1 MLTFLPAVMILLIA
15 SALLSYKPALNH
27 YTYKEEDTMSDCL
40 FCKIIEGSIP
50 SDKVYE
56 DNTVYAF
63 KDIHPKAPTHVL
75 VIPKTHIP
83 TLADAQDPTMLG
95 ELMLKVNHV
104 ANDVLNLEAGYRVV
118 INVRE
123 GGGQE
128 VFHLHAHIL
137 GGKKLP
143 F

>member
-1 MLTFLPAVMILLIA
+1 MT
-15 SALLSYKPALNH
+15 
-27 YTYKEEDTMSDCL
+27 DCL

-56 DNTVYAF
+56 DDDVFAF
-63 KDIHPKAPTHVL
+63 KDIHPKAPIHVL
-75 VIPKTHIP
+75 VVPKQHVA
-83 TLADAQDPTMLG
+83 TLSDAQDPVLLG
-95 ELMLKVNHV
+95 TLMSRVRKI
-104 ANDVLNLEAGYRVV
+104 ADEVLSLATGYRVV

-128 VFHLHAHIL
+128 IFHLHVHIL

>member
-1 MLTFLPAVMILLIA
+1 
-15 SALLSYKPALNH
+15 
-27 YTYKEEDTMSDCL
+27 MSECL
-40 FCKIIEGSIP
+40 FCKIIAGEIP

-56 DNTVYAF
+56 DADVLAF
-63 KDIHPKAPTHVL
+63 NDIHPKTPVHVL

-83 TLADAQDPTMLG
+83 TLADVESPALLG
-95 ELMLKVNHV
+95 SLMTKVNHI
-104 ANDVLNLEAGYRVV
+104 ANDVLKLETGYRIV

-128 VFHLHAHIL
+128 VFHLHVHIL

>member
-1 MLTFLPAVMILLIA
+1 MT
-15 SALLSYKPALNH
+15 
-27 YTYKEEDTMSDCL
+27 DCL
-40 FCKIIEGSIP
+40 FCKIIAGDIP

-56 DNTVYAF
+56 DESVLAF

-75 VIPKTHIP
+75 VIPKAHIP
-83 TLADAQDPTMLG
+83 TLADAKDPAMLG
-95 ELMLKVNHV
+95 TLMDRVNHV
-104 ANDVLNLEAGYRVV
+104 ANEVLSLAAGYRVV

>member
-1 MLTFLPAVMILLIA
+1 MT
-15 SALLSYKPALNH
+15 
-27 YTYKEEDTMSDCL
+27 DCL
-40 FCKIIEGSIP
+40 FCKIIEGTIP

-56 DNTVYAF
+56 DDTVYAF

-75 VIPKTHIP
+75 VIPKQHIP
-83 TLADAQDPTMLG
+83 TLADTNDPALLG
-95 ELMLKVNHV
+95 NLMNKVNHI
-104 ANDVLNLEAGYRVV
+104 ANDVLNLETGYRVV

-128 VFHLHAHIL
+128 VFHLHVHIL

>member
-1 MLTFLPAVMILLIA
+1 
-15 SALLSYKPALNH
+15 
-27 YTYKEEDTMSDCL
+27 MSDCL
-40 FCKIIEGSIP
+40 FCKIIDGEIP
-50 SDKVYE
+50 SSKVYE
-56 DNTVYAF
+56 DDEVYAF

-75 VIPKTHIP
+75 VIPKTHIA
-83 TLADAQDPTMLG
+83 TLADCRDPALLG
-95 ELMLKVNHV
+95 LLMDRVRTIADEVLK
-104 ANDVLNLEAGYRVV
+104 LEAGYRVV

-128 VFHLHAHIL
+128 VFHLHVHIL

>member
-1 MLTFLPAVMILLIA
+1 
-15 SALLSYKPALNH
+15 
-27 YTYKEEDTMSDCL
+27 MSDCL
-40 FCKIIEGSIP
+40 FCKIVEGTIP
-50 SDKVYE
+50 ASKVYE
-56 DNTVYAF
+56 DEDVFAF

-75 VIPKTHIP
+75 VIPKEHYA
-83 TLADAQDPTMLG
+83 TLADAEDPFVLG
-95 ELMLKVNHV
+95 LLMERVTHI
-104 ANDVLNLEAGYRVV
+104 ADEVLNLAAGYRVV

-128 VFHLHAHIL
+128 VFHLHVHIL